1 MFCICLNVC
10 LLYSKKVNAGT
21 ILFFFRIL
29 LIGRGLTIKKI
40 LNRMILIASFNCI
53 LFLILKNFFEIE
65 LVCSVCILNT
75 LLGSILIIY
84 PAFKIR
90 HDLPN
95 NEMKSLLNYM
105 YVSFVFL
112 ALIISTLTVFTLV
125 VLFDDISIVTLWQE
139 HKSGIILY
147 LLLVIPSLFLIL
159 QIMKRKW
166 NMPLKNIVRVIE
178 R

>member
-1 MFCICLNVC
+1 MY
-10 LLYSKKVNAGT
+10 LL
-21 ILFFFRIL
+21 
-29 LIGRGLTIKKI
+29 
-40 LNRMILIASFNCI
+40 
-53 LFLILKNFFEIE
+53 
-65 LVCSVCILNT
+65 
-75 LLGSILIIY
+75 
-84 PAFKIR
+84 
-90 HDLPN
+90 
-95 NEMKSLLNYM
+95 
-105 YVSFVFL
+105 FL

-178 R
+178 INETIIKIIMKQLYQTSRKVLHHSKLKSF

>member
-1 MFCICLNVC
+1 MY
-10 LLYSKKVNAGT
+10 LL
-21 ILFFFRIL
+21 
-29 LIGRGLTIKKI
+29 
-40 LNRMILIASFNCI
+40 
-53 LFLILKNFFEIE
+53 
-65 LVCSVCILNT
+65 
-75 LLGSILIIY
+75 
-84 PAFKIR
+84 
-90 HDLPN
+90 
-95 NEMKSLLNYM
+95 
-105 YVSFVFL
+105 FL

>member
-1 MFCICLNVC
+1 MKFDLIISNIMIGILVICSAFALMFVFYIQRKLTPEQ
-10 LLYSKKVNAGT
+10 YFSFSE
-21 ILFFFRIL
+21 FF
-29 LIGRGLTIKKI
+29 LIGRGLNIKKI

-65 LVCSVCILNT
+65 LVCSMCILST

-125 VLFDDISIVTLWQE
+125 VLFDDISIV
-139 HKSGIILY
+139 
-147 LLLVIPSLFLIL
+147 
-159 QIMKRKW
+159 
-166 NMPLKNIVRVIE
+166 
-178 R
+178 